1 MDVWCGGYGCDVN
14 ARGVSSSSSN
24 MDSAPRET
32 ETSHSHSHAQGTSTS
47 TTPLLLTRAGS
58 AGPAGGLTVTS
69 GRGRHAA
76 ATSCVCCVRSVP
88 DGEVCGG
95 WRIPAPRPVFFFPRV
110 RNIEPARCS
119 QHTFFFLLCSLA
131 SAVPAVSLPSADA
144 AVVRSGYARRVS
156 TYVLRRLCTS
166 TCHAFVLYSRTAW
179 D

>member
-119 QHTFFFLLCSLA
+119 QHTFFFSPVLTRQRCPS
-131 SAVPAVSLPSADA
+131 SLPAFRGRSCRP
-144 AVVRSGYARRVS
+144 VRLRAPSE
-156 TYVLRRLCTS
+156 YV
-166 TCHAFVLYSRTAW
+166 RTT
-179 D
+179 

>member
-1 MDVWCGGYGCDVN
+1 MYSTLSALVAAADGRSNMDNLEGWWTCGGYGCDVN

-119 QHTFFFLLCSLA
+119 QHTFFFFSCAHS
-131 SAVPAVSLPSADA
+131 PALSQQSPCLPRTQLS
-144 AVVRSGYARRVS
+144 SGPATR
-156 TYVLRRLCTS
+156 
-166 TCHAFVLYSRTAW
+166 AE
-179 D
+179 